1 MKNKLDMEEQV
12 NKENLQDTSVGLDE
26 NNEIPDG
33 NDIDSAEESLLE
45 EEKIPDPYVDKSV
58 EIRNGMYGK
67 WVYDKKGKT
76 YLFDYMG
83 AAVRIKKVIVYAET
97 QDRVL
102 ELYFYDPHGVKV
114 EFSIPRQKMTELNI
128 SEFTR
133 KGVQVNRKNISTL
146 LISIFNQEKK
156 ATMEIRHLT
165 LGFSTYGG
173 KKVFFGGKAINIKSF
188 YDGALAVVPSGK
200 FEIWKKMV
208 EQEVIGTD
216 LEIILA
222 IASAAPLIDY
232 FHETFHT
239 GNLLVSLVGESST
252 GKTTAGC
259 LAVSLGAR
267 SSSHGSMIFSFSDT
281 ANALMNSISSS
292 YPTVIDEGSLIRFN
306 PTSLLYNLAEGKE
319 KGRMTGERKV
329 AECNTFHT
337 SIIMTSEKSILNM
350 CDENTGLLVR
360 CFEFEGGTWTKSAS
374 SSERIKTICED
385 NYGFVIPN
393 IASLLLNMEEKGT
406 ISRVRENY
414 SQYQADFVGI
424 LRKEGKYTSFAERIC
439 KMISVIAL
447 GADFFSKATGIQLD
461 SVEIGKKVLSYTSV
475 SDPAKLDIGQRAWEY
490 ICQYIT
496 TYYANFVIGS
506 PVVPKDSSE
515 DDYGQNGVPR
525 DCKGRIDSIPLKIL
539 PDGQYV
545 SAEAFLPEIVL
556 EQILYRGGFQDKK
569 IVLRK
574 LREKGVLH
582 SEKDRT
588 ISDIE
593 IVSKRK
599 IKGYRIYLPSIVEKK
614 NEGKWEQA
622 KLSQIPFINSK

>member
-1 MKNKLDMEEQV
+1 MKSNQNIENQV
-12 NKENLQDTSVGLDE
+12 NKDDLQDTSAGLDE
-26 NNEIPDG
+26 NEEIADENDG
-33 NDIDSAEESLLE
+33 DSAEEPTVE

-67 WVYDKKGKT
+67 WVYNKREKT
-76 YLFDYMG
+76 YSFDYMG

-97 QDRVL
+97 QDRVM
-102 ELYFYDPHGVKV
+102 ELYFYDAHGEKV
-114 EFSIPRQKMTELNI
+114 EFTIPRQKMTELNI

-156 ATMEIRHLT
+156 ATTEIRHLT
-165 LGFSTYGG
+165 LGFAMYRG
-173 KKVFFGGKAINIKSF
+173 KKVFFGGKSINVKSF
-188 YDGALAVVPSGK
+188 YDGKLAVVPSGN
-200 FEIWKKMV
+200 FDVWKKMIQ
-208 EQEVIGTD
+208 EEVIGTD
-216 LEIILA
+216 MEIILA

-306 PTSLLYNLAEGKE
+306 PTSMMYNLAEGKE

-337 SIIMTSEKSILNM
+337 SIIMTSEKSILNI

-360 CFEFEGGTWTKSAS
+360 CFEFEGVTWTKSAE
-374 SSERIKTICED
+374 SSEHIKNTCEQ
-385 NYGFVIPN
+385 NFGFVIPN
-393 IASLLLNMEEKGT
+393 IASLLLNMEQTGAVTKVVEK
-406 ISRVRENY
+406 Y
-414 SQYQADFVGI
+414 FCYQSDFVKI
-424 LRKEGKYTSFAERIC
+424 LKEESKYTSFAERIC
-439 KMISVIAL
+439 KMIAVIAL
-447 GADFFSKATGIQLD
+447 GADFFSKATGIKLD
-461 SVEIGKKVLSYTSV
+461 SVEIGKKVLSYTAV
-475 SDPAKLDIGQRAWEY
+475 SDPAKMDIGQRAWEY
-490 ICQYIT
+490 ICQFIT
-496 TYYANFVIGS
+496 ANYANFVIGS

-515 DDYGQNGVPR
+515 DEYGQNGVPR
-525 DCKGRIDSIPLKIL
+525 DCKGRIDSIPMKMLQNG
-539 PDGQYV
+539 DYV

-556 EQILYRGGFQDKK
+556 EQILYKGGFQDKK

-614 NEGKWEQA
+614 NEGK
-622 KLSQIPFINSK
+622 

>member
-1 MKNKLDMEEQV
+1 MKSNQNIENQV
-12 NKENLQDTSVGLDE
+12 NKDDLQDTSAGLDE
-26 NNEIPDG
+26 NEEIADENDG
-33 NDIDSAEESLLE
+33 DSAEEPTVE

-67 WVYDKKGKT
+67 WAYNKREKT
-76 YLFDYMG
+76 YSFDYMG

-97 QDRVL
+97 QDRVM
-102 ELYFYDPHGVKV
+102 ELYFYDAHGEKV
-114 EFSIPRQKMTELNI
+114 EFTIPRQKMTELNI

-156 ATMEIRHLT
+156 ATTEIRHLT
-165 LGFSTYGG
+165 LGFAMYRG
-173 KKVFFGGKAINIKSF
+173 KKVFFGGKSINVKSF
-188 YDGALAVVPSGK
+188 YDGKLAVVPSGN
-200 FEIWKKMV
+200 FDVWKKMIQ
-208 EQEVIGTD
+208 EEVIGTD
-216 LEIILA
+216 MEIILA

-306 PTSLLYNLAEGKE
+306 PTSMMYNLAEGKE

-337 SIIMTSEKSILNM
+337 SIIMTSEKSILNI

-360 CFEFEGGTWTKSAS
+360 CFEFEGVTWTKSAE
-374 SSERIKTICED
+374 SSEHIKNTCEQ
-385 NYGFVIPN
+385 NFGFVIPN
-393 IASLLLNMEEKGT
+393 IASLLLNMEQTGAVTKVVEK
-406 ISRVRENY
+406 Y
-414 SQYQADFVGI
+414 FCYQSDFVKI
-424 LRKEGKYTSFAERIC
+424 LKEESKYTSFAERIC
-439 KMISVIAL
+439 KMIAVIAL
-447 GADFFSKATGIQLD
+447 GADFFSKATGIKLD
-461 SVEIGKKVLSYTSV
+461 SVEIGKKVLSYTAV
-475 SDPAKLDIGQRAWEY
+475 SDPAKMDIGQRAWEY
-490 ICQYIT
+490 ICQFIT
-496 TYYANFVIGS
+496 ANYANFVIGS

-515 DDYGQNGVPR
+515 DEYGQNGVPR
-525 DCKGRIDSIPLKIL
+525 DCKGRIDSIPMKMLQNG
-539 PDGQYV
+539 DYV

-556 EQILYRGGFQDKK
+556 EQILYKGGFQDKK

-622 KLSQIPFINSK
+622 KLSQIPFINSW

>member
-1 MKNKLDMEEQV
+1 MKNNQNVEEKE
-12 NKENLQDTSVGLDE
+12 NKENIKNTDIGSEEKVQSTED
-26 NNEIPDG
+26 
-33 NDIDSAEESLLE
+33 NDSDSAGEILSEEM
-45 EEKIPDPYVDKSV
+45 IPDPYIDKSV
-58 EIRNGMYGK
+58 EIRNGLYGK
-67 WVYDKKGKT
+67 WIYNKSEKT
-76 YLFDYMG
+76 YSFDYMG
-83 AAVRIKKVIVYAET
+83 AAVRIKKIIVYAET

-102 ELYFYDPHGVKV
+102 ELYFYDAREEKV

-133 KGVQVNRKNISTL
+133 KGVQVNRKNIGTL

-156 ATMEIRHLT
+156 ATTEIRHLT
-165 LGFSTYGG
+165 LGFAMYRG
-173 KKVFFGGKAINIKSF
+173 KKVFFGGKAIDVKSF
-188 YDGALAVVPSGK
+188 YDGKLAVVPSGK
-200 FEIWKKMV
+200 FEIWKRMV
-208 EQEVIGTD
+208 EKEVMGTD
-216 LEIILA
+216 MEIILA

-319 KGRMTGERKV
+319 KGRMTGDRKV

-360 CFEFEGGTWTKSAS
+360 CFEFEGVTWTKSAS

-385 NYGFVIPN
+385 NFGFVIPN
-393 IASLLLNMEEKGT
+393 IASLLLNMEQAGT
-406 ISRVRENY
+406 ISRVKETY
-414 SQYQADFVGI
+414 SHYQSDFLEI

-439 KMISVIAL
+439 KMIAVIAL
-447 GADFFSKATGIQLD
+447 GADFFFKATGIKLD
-461 SVEIGKKVLSYTSV
+461 SLEIGKKVLEYTAV
-475 SDPAKLDIGQRAWEY
+475 SDPAKLDIGQRAWDY

-496 TYYANFVIGS
+496 TNYANFVVGA
-506 PVVPKDSSE
+506 PVVPKDSAE
-515 DDYGQNGVPR
+515 NDYGQNGVPR
-525 DCKGRIDSIPLKIL
+525 DCLGRIDSISVKML

-574 LREKGVLH
+574 LREKGILH

>member
-1 MKNKLDMEEQV
+1 MKRNPNMEE
-12 NKENLQDTSVGLDE
+12 KENKDKITSADVSLEEDVQLE
-26 NNEIPDG
+26 DKNVV
-33 NDIDSAEESLLE
+33 DSAGETLKE
-45 EEKIPDPYVDKSV
+45 EEKLPDPYIDKSV
-58 EIRNGMYGK
+58 AIKHGMYGK
-67 WVYDKKGKT
+67 WIYNKKEKEYT
-76 YLFDYMG
+76 FDYEG
-83 AAVRIKKVIVYAET
+83 AAVYIKKIIIYAET

-102 ELYFYDPHGVKV
+102 ELYFYDAHGVKV

-133 KGVQVNRKNISTL
+133 KGVQVNRKNIGTL
-146 LISIFNQEKK
+146 LISIFNQEKR
-156 ATMEIRHLT
+156 ATLEIRHLT
-165 LGFSTYGG
+165 LGFSVYNGR
-173 KKVFFGGKAINIKSF
+173 KVFFGGKAIKLKSF
-188 YDGALAVVPSGK
+188 YDGKLAVVPSGN
-200 FEIWKKMV
+200 FNTWKKMV

-232 FHETFHT
+232 FHDTLHT

-267 SSSHGSMIFSFSDT
+267 SSSNGSLIFSFSDT
-281 ANALMNSISSS
+281 HNALMNSICSA
-292 YPTVIDEGSLIRFN
+292 YPTVIDEGSLIRSN

-329 AECNTFHT
+329 AECNTFCT

-360 CFEFEGGTWTKSAS
+360 CFEFESVVWTKSAD
-374 SSERIKTICED
+374 SSERIKTVCEQ

-393 IASLLLNMEEKGT
+393 IASLLLGMNDTRDVIKVVDKYKSVFVKILKEE
-406 ISRVRENY
+406 N
-414 SQYQADFVGI
+414 
-424 LRKEGKYTSFAERIC
+424 KYNAFSERIC
-439 KMISVIAL
+439 KMIAIIAL
-447 GADFFSKATGIQLD
+447 GADFFSKATGLKID
-461 SVEIGKKVLSYTSV
+461 AVEIGKKVLKNTAV
-475 SDPAKLDIGQRAWEY
+475 SDPGKLDIGQRAWDY

-496 TYYANFVIGS
+496 ANYANFVIGS

-515 DDYGQNGVPR
+515 DEYGQNGVPR
-525 DCKGRIDSIPLKIL
+525 NCKGRIDSIPTKMLQNGEK
-539 PDGQYV
+539 V
-545 SAEAFLPEIVL
+545 SAEAFLPQIIL
-556 EQILYRGGFQDKK
+556 EKILYDGGFQDSKV
-569 IVLRK
+569 VLKK
-574 LREKGVLH
+574 LREKGILH

-588 ISDIE
+588 ISNIE

-599 IKGYRIYLPSIVEKK
+599 IKGYRIYLPSSVEKK
-614 NEGKWEQA
+614 EECKWEQV

>member
-1 MKNKLDMEEQV
+1 MKSNQNIENQV
-12 NKENLQDTSVGLDE
+12 NKDDLQDTSAGLDE
-26 NNEIPDG
+26 NEEIADENDG
-33 NDIDSAEESLLE
+33 DSAEEPTVE

-67 WVYDKKGKT
+67 WVYNKREKT
-76 YLFDYMG
+76 YSFDYMG

-97 QDRVL
+97 QDRVM
-102 ELYFYDPHGVKV
+102 ELYFYDAHGEKV
-114 EFSIPRQKMTELNI
+114 EFTIPRQKMTELNI

-156 ATMEIRHLT
+156 ATTEIRHLT
-165 LGFSTYGG
+165 LGFAMYRG
-173 KKVFFGGKAINIKSF
+173 KKVFFGGKSINVKSF
-188 YDGALAVVPSGK
+188 YDGKLAVVPSGN
-200 FEIWKKMV
+200 FDVWKKMIQ
-208 EQEVIGTD
+208 EEVIGTD
-216 LEIILA
+216 MEIILA

-306 PTSLLYNLAEGKE
+306 PTSMMYNLAEGKE

-337 SIIMTSEKSILNM
+337 SIIMTSEKSILNI

-360 CFEFEGGTWTKSAS
+360 CFEFEGVTWTKSAE
-374 SSERIKTICED
+374 SSEHIKNTCEQ
-385 NYGFVIPN
+385 NFGFVIPN
-393 IASLLLNMEEKGT
+393 IASLLLNMEQTGAVTKVVEK
-406 ISRVRENY
+406 Y
-414 SQYQADFVGI
+414 FCYQSDFVKI
-424 LRKEGKYTSFAERIC
+424 LKEESKYTSFAERIC
-439 KMISVIAL
+439 KMIAVIAL
-447 GADFFSKATGIQLD
+447 GADFFSKATGIKLD
-461 SVEIGKKVLSYTSV
+461 SVEIGKKVLSYTAV
-475 SDPAKLDIGQRAWEY
+475 SDPAKMDIGQRAWEY
-490 ICQYIT
+490 ICQFIT
-496 TYYANFVIGS
+496 ANYANFVIGS

-515 DDYGQNGVPR
+515 DEYGQNGVPR
-525 DCKGRIDSIPLKIL
+525 DCKGRIDSIPMKMLQNG
-539 PDGQYV
+539 DYV

-556 EQILYRGGFQDKK
+556 EQILYKGGFQDKK

-622 KLSQIPFINSK
+622 KLSQIPFINSW

>member
-1 MKNKLDMEEQV
+1 MKSNQNIENQV
-12 NKENLQDTSVGLDE
+12 NKDDLQDTSAGLDE
-26 NNEIPDG
+26 NEEIADENDG
-33 NDIDSAEESLLE
+33 DSAEEPTVE

-67 WVYDKKGKT
+67 WVYNKRENT
-76 YLFDYMG
+76 YSFDYMG

-97 QDRVL
+97 QDRVM
-102 ELYFYDPHGVKV
+102 ELYFYDAHGEKV
-114 EFSIPRQKMTELNI
+114 EFTIPRQKMTELNI

-156 ATMEIRHLT
+156 ATTEIRHLT
-165 LGFSTYGG
+165 LGFAMYRG
-173 KKVFFGGKAINIKSF
+173 KKVFFGGKSINVKSF
-188 YDGALAVVPSGK
+188 YDGKLAVVPSGN
-200 FEIWKKMV
+200 FDVWKKMIQ
-208 EQEVIGTD
+208 EEVIGTD
-216 LEIILA
+216 MEIILA

-306 PTSLLYNLAEGKE
+306 PTSMMYNLAEGKE

-337 SIIMTSEKSILNM
+337 SIIMTSEKSILNI

-360 CFEFEGGTWTKSAS
+360 CFEFEGVTWTKSAE
-374 SSERIKTICED
+374 SSEHIKNTCEQ
-385 NYGFVIPN
+385 NFGFVIPN
-393 IASLLLNMEEKGT
+393 IASLLLNMEQTGAVTKVVEK
-406 ISRVRENY
+406 Y
-414 SQYQADFVGI
+414 FCYQSDFVKI
-424 LRKEGKYTSFAERIC
+424 LKEESKYTSFAERIC
-439 KMISVIAL
+439 KMIAVIAL
-447 GADFFSKATGIQLD
+447 GADFFSKATGIKLD
-461 SVEIGKKVLSYTSV
+461 SVEIGKKVLSYTAV
-475 SDPAKLDIGQRAWEY
+475 SDPAKMDIGQRAWEY
-490 ICQYIT
+490 ICQFIT
-496 TYYANFVIGS
+496 ANYANFVIGS

-515 DDYGQNGVPR
+515 DEYGQNGVPR
-525 DCKGRIDSIPLKIL
+525 DCKGRIDSIPMKMLQNG
-539 PDGQYV
+539 DYV

-556 EQILYRGGFQDKK
+556 EQILYKGGFQDKK

-622 KLSQIPFINSK
+622 KLSQIPFINSW

>member
-1 MKNKLDMEEQV
+1 MKAKLVSTQKKEEEKFV
-12 NKENLQDTSVGLDE
+12 VLNENAETVDAD
-26 NNEIPDG
+26 DR
-33 NDIDSAEESLLE
+33 DSAEESLSE
-45 EEKIPDPYVDKSV
+45 EENIPDPYVDKSV
-58 EIRNGMYGK
+58 AIQYGMYGK
-67 WVYDKKGKT
+67 WIYDKREKT
-76 YLFDYMG
+76 FSFDYMG
-83 AAVRIKKVIVYAET
+83 AAVLIKKVIIYAET

-102 ELYFYDPHGVKV
+102 ELYFFDAHGEKV

-133 KGVQVNRKNISTL
+133 KGVQVNRKNVGTL

-156 ATMEIRHLT
+156 AITEIRHLT
-165 LGFSTYGG
+165 LGFAMYGG
-173 KKVFFGGKAINIKSF
+173 KKVFFGGKGININSL
-188 YDGALAVVPSGK
+188 YDGKLAVVPSGE
-200 FEIWKKMV
+200 FEVWKKMV
-208 EQEVIGTD
+208 EEEVVGTEME
-216 LEIILA
+216 LILA

-232 FHETFHT
+232 FHETLHA

-281 ANALMNSISSS
+281 PNALMNSISSA

-337 SIIMTSEKSILNM
+337 AIVMTSEKSLLNM

-360 CFEFEGGTWTKSAS
+360 CFEFEGVTWTKSAD
-374 SSERIKTICED
+374 SSERIKTICEQ

-393 IASLLLNMEEKGT
+393 IASLLLNMEEAGT
-406 ISRVRENY
+406 ISGVRETY
-414 SQYQADFVGI
+414 SQYRSDFVEI
-424 LRKEGKYTSFAERIC
+424 LRKEGKYTSFSERVC
-439 KMISVIAL
+439 KMVAVIAL

-461 SVEIGKKVLSYTSV
+461 SVEIGKKVLGYTAV
-475 SDPAKLDIGQRAWEY
+475 SDPTKLDIGQRAWDY
-490 ICQYIT
+490 ICQHIT
-496 TYYANFVIGS
+496 TNYANFVIGS

-525 DCKGRIDSIPLKIL
+525 DCMGRIDSIPVKML
-539 PDGQYV
+539 PDGQCI

-556 EQILYRGGFQDKK
+556 EQILYKGGFQDKK

-574 LREKGVLH
+574 LREKGILH

-599 IKGYRIYLPSIVEKK
+599 VKGYRIYLPVLVEKK
-614 NEGKWEQA
+614 EEGKWEQA
-622 KLSQIPFINSK
+622 KLSQIPFMNLK

>member
-1 MKNKLDMEEQV
+1 MKNNQNVEEKE
-12 NKENLQDTSVGLDE
+12 NKENIKNTDIGSEEKGQCTEE
-26 NNEIPDG
+26 NDG
-33 NDIDSAEESLLE
+33 DSAGEPLPQEEN
-45 EEKIPDPYVDKSV
+45 IPDPYVDKSV

-76 YLFDYMG
+76 YSFDYMG
-83 AAVRIKKVIVYAET
+83 AAVRIKKIIVYAET

-102 ELYFYDPHGVKV
+102 ELYFYDARGEKV

-133 KGVQVNRKNISTL
+133 KGVQVNRKNIGTL

-156 ATMEIRHLT
+156 ATTEIRHLT
-165 LGFSTYGG
+165 LGFAMYRG
-173 KKVFFGGKAINIKSF
+173 KKVFFGGKAIDVKSF
-188 YDGALAVVPSGK
+188 YDGKLAVVPSGK
-200 FEIWKKMV
+200 FEIWKRMV
-208 EQEVIGTD
+208 EKEVMGTD
-216 LEIILA
+216 MEIILA

-360 CFEFEGGTWTKSAS
+360 CFEFEGVTWTKSAS
-374 SSERIKTICED
+374 SSECIKTISED
-385 NYGFVIPN
+385 NFGFVIPN
-393 IASLLLNMEEKGT
+393 IASLLLNMEQAGT
-406 ISRVRENY
+406 ISRVRETY
-414 SQYQADFVGI
+414 LQYQSDFVEI

-439 KMISVIAL
+439 KMVAMIAL
-447 GADFFSKATGIQLD
+447 GADFFSKATGIKLD
-461 SVEIGKKVLSYTSV
+461 SVKIGNKVLSYTAV

-515 DDYGQNGVPR
+515 DEYGQNGVTR
-525 DCKGRIDSIPLKIL
+525 DCKGRIDSIPMKML

-556 EQILYRGGFQDKK
+556 EQILYKGGFQDKK

-574 LREKGVLH
+574 LREKGILH

-593 IVSKRK
+593 IIFKRK
-599 IKGYRIYLPSIVEKK
+599 VKGYRIYLPVLVEKK
-614 NEGKWEQA
+614 EEEKWEQA
-622 KLSQIPFINSK
+622 KLSQIPFVNLK